1 MNNNIQIYELIGKGK
16 DGEIYRCEYNG
27 KHYAVKKYKFVN
39 YGFGKE
45 FLRETSFLKN
55 VKHNNIVNIV
65 NVISDKSNAYI
76 IMELMDSGLIV
87 ALKSVKNADEIDIMM
102 HQLIEIITHIHN
114 LGYIH
119 GDLSMTNIMCADG
132 NIKIIDGSRSTKI
145 HRKKIVHGPTSYIAP
160 PEIVKRDDIDPIKID
175 IWALGCIMYFIQT
188 HNILFMGTDYNKQ
201 KEEIEKKIGSIDK
214 KNTSKIDIDNIF
226 TLTSH
231 TIRPI
236 KKENI
241 KRMLP
246 KNKIKGGVKI
256 SYMFNL
262 NHSKRQELV
271 KFNELEIMR
280 RVNFNVA
287 KHIPG
292 DGICRIIEMLV
303 DMNTVLSLPIESIF
317 ITLNNIFRLKDIY
330 DSDVL
335 NYDKI
340 VVLHKMSIV
349 VSTDYDI
356 TNENIFGFMDICSRD
371 NSKIFDIETD
381 LLNNLDWNI
390 DPISCYDCVMEYKHV
405 RPFFDI
411 IMLFCHFSIDF
422 LLVSTYYKLKI
433 VKNLLKFV
441 CGKIQCK
448 NNILKYNRNQKKD
461 LYNTIFTNV
470 IIAINCILSSKY
482 LYGFLM
488 DMIKKYVRVINY
500 EKYLTEIIS
509 SFDTMCVFKIK
520 IDVKSL

>member
-1 MNNNIQIYELIGKGK
+1 
-16 DGEIYRCEYNG
+16 
-27 KHYAVKKYKFVN
+27 
-39 YGFGKE
+39 
-45 FLRETSFLKN
+45 
-55 VKHNNIVNIV
+55 
-65 NVISDKSNAYI
+65 
-76 IMELMDSGLIV
+76 
-87 ALKSVKNADEIDIMM
+87 
-102 HQLIEIITHIHN
+102 
-114 LGYIH
+114 
-119 GDLSMTNIMCADG
+119 
-132 NIKIIDGSRSTKI
+132 
-145 HRKKIVHGPTSYIAP
+145 
-160 PEIVKRDDIDPIKID
+160 
-175 IWALGCIMYFIQT
+175 
-188 HNILFMGTDYNKQ
+188 
-201 KEEIEKKIGSIDK
+201 
-214 KNTSKIDIDNIF
+214 
-226 TLTSH
+226 
-231 TIRPI
+231 
-236 KKENI
+236 
-241 KRMLP
+241 
-246 KNKIKGGVKI
+246 
-256 SYMFNL
+256 
-262 NHSKRQELV
+262 
-271 KFNELEIMR
+271 
-280 RVNFNVA
+280 
-287 KHIPG
+287 
-292 DGICRIIEMLV
+292 
-303 DMNTVLSLPIESIF
+303 
-317 ITLNNIFRLKDIY
+317 
-330 DSDVL
+330 
-335 NYDKI
+335 
-340 VVLHKMSIV
+340 MSIV